1 MFFDVS
7 VHFLSSKPN
16 CLLFWRF
23 LKPNVGISLQKLSMK
38 TIHLDLLVFCNFYE
52 WVFKVCNICAFTFEA
67 YGYYIYLEVSGATPN
82 ASARFISGSIPA
94 TTATGGKCLRF
105 WYHMYGPHVNALN
118 VYVKVGSHV
127 GAAVWNRNGTRG
139 DKWHLGSVTVRSPY
153 FFNVGYSY

>member
-1 MFFDVS
+1 MF
-7 VHFLSSKPN
+7 K
-16 CLLFWRF
+16 
-23 LKPNVGISLQKLSMK
+23 
-38 TIHLDLLVFCNFYE
+38 
-52 WVFKVCNICAFTFEA
+52 A
-67 YGYYIYLEVSGATPN
+67 YGYYIYLEVSGAIQN

-139 DKWHLGSVTVRSPY
+139 DTWHLGSVTVRSPY
-153 FFNVGYSY
+153 FFNVSCSCWIPSDVFRSARNFLRFFFASLRVVVSLVIFLWFP